1 MPKDEINYRDLHD
14 DGLISFCTNNLTPNA
29 LMVLGVFVDT
39 DGMKVA
45 SDQYAYLIQLYL
57 EIGAQTGGKF
67 NGMLD
72 FDLGD
77 GLSTPKNAE
86 TDRLM

>member
-1 MPKDEINYRDLHD
+1 MPNNEINYRDLSD

-29 LMVLGVFVDT
+29 LVVLGVFIDT
-39 DGMKVA
+39 DGTIKVDT
-45 SDQYAYLIQLYL
+45 DQYAYLVQLYL

-67 NGMLD
+67 NGQLD
-72 FDLGD
+72 FNVG
-77 GLSTPKNAE
+77 GPSTYTNVK